1 MTMVP
6 KIFIDDY
13 DLAPS
18 SDKEQEEEEMQEEYG
33 SRSTSEGWSP
43 TTWTNITAKWQEAG
57 FSDTKR
63 GQSSNLRTAAY
74 VAVLVLVSLLVW
86 FARGKYDIGSQT
98 DRWSTSSARIA
109 PPPRNAFI
117 TFLNEYYPNKNSP
130 TEDIFFTNARMLA
143 YQTLHDPATRA
154 SPSANISFVV
164 AVTDNVPE
172 WKRARLRADGAVVRQ
187 IDKIKPL
194 GDGGMYMRWQ
204 DQFSKL
210 EMFKLMEWDT
220 LVYIDADTVLRG
232 NMEGIF
238 ADQGARAAVPRN
250 VSDARIAEEPELPAD
265 YLFASVDDLTGHGF
279 ERRSNSTRLTKR
291 LKRWRYFSG
300 GFWMF
305 RPSLEM
311 YMYLTSMITLAEG
324 RFNPEFQEQNLLNYV
339 FRPEGPMPWHYL
351 DFSWNIWGPSE
362 RDWKMDIKSFHG
374 HAWEH
379 NRLEGMHNL
388 WVDVRT
394 RMEEVSGV
402 VKEDVTLAIC

>member
-1 MTMVP
+1 MTMAP

-18 SDKEQEEEEMQEEYG
+18 RDNQEEEVREKHG

-43 TTWTNITAKWQEAG
+43 TSWTNMTAKWQEAA
-57 FSDTKR
+57 FSDTKTDHSR
-63 GQSSNLRTAAY
+63 SLKTAAY
-74 VAVLVLVSLLVW
+74 VAILVLVSIIVW
-86 FARGKYDIGSQT
+86 FARGKYDIGSQNNQ
-98 DRWSTSSARIA
+98 WSMSSAHTTRA
-109 PPPRNAFI
+109 PRNGFI
-117 TFLNEYYPNKNSP
+117 TFLNEYYPSKNSP

-143 YQTLHDPATRA
+143 YQTLHDPVTRA

-164 AVTDNVPE
+164 AVTEDVPE
-172 WKRARLRADGAVVRQ
+172 WKRTRLRADGAVVRQ

-194 GDGGMYMRWQ
+194 GDGGMFMRWQ

-210 EMFKLMEWDT
+210 EMFKLTEWDT

-232 NMEGIF
+232 SMEGIF
-238 ADQGARAAVPRN
+238 ADQGATVSTPRN
-250 VSDARIAEEPELPAD
+250 VSDARIAEEPALPAD

-279 ERRSNSTRLTKR
+279 ERRSNMLTKR

-311 YMYLTSMITLAEG
+311 YTYLTSMIPLAEG
-324 RFNPEFQEQNLLNYV
+324 RFDPVFQEQNLLNYV
-339 FRPEGPMPWHYL
+339 FRPEGPMPWRFL
-351 DFSWNIWGPSE
+351 DFGWNVWGPSE

-374 HAWEH
+374 HAWEKG
-379 NRLEGMHNL
+379 RLEGVHNL

-394 RMEEVSGV
+394 KMEEVSQV
-402 VKEDVTLAIC
+402 LRRMWR